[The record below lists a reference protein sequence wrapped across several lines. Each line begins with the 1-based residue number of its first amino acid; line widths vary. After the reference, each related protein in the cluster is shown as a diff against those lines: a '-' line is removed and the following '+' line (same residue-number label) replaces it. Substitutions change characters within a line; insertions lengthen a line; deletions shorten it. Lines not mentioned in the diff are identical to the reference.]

1 MLPEN
6 QTKNLIAHYQK
17 ALLIKPDNPTAFYQ
31 IGKQYQY
38 LAAFNHAFNYYLKAI
53 QSNPHSNS
61 CYHDLKIVIFF
72 SNIFNQLIDPEY
84 LQLGSD
90 LLKQTIK
97 NQPQY
102 LFAKYLL
109 GNLLSQ
115 QEKVKEA
122 IACYQAF
129 SYQQILASH
138 PKLAQQHCN
147 PQILRKPDFII
158 CGLPKCGT
166 TSIYGYLT
174 SHPHVLTA
182 VEKEIN
188 FFSHFFDRG
197 LDYYYTHFLATANNN
212 YLTGEATPSYFF
224 WANPQQ
230 IFQLFPNIKLIF
242 LFRNPVD
249 RAISSFY
256 LLHRL
261 GIGQNSLDKTFNLSI
276 QTLEKRPDFDWLSV
290 QKQKFSTDSL
300 LEEISLMH
308 TIPSVY
314 IFFIKKWMNVFP
326 KEHLLILKSEDFY
339 SNPSATMKQVHRFLN
354 LPDYQLTEYRNY
366 NPGSYSLM
374 SDKLRQQLVEFFYP
388 YNQQLE
394 EYLGRKFNW
403 E

>member
-1 MLPEN
+1 MLLEN
-6 QTKNLIAHYQK
+6 KTKNLIAHYQK
-17 ALLIKPDNPTAFYQ
+17 ALLIKPDNPTAFYK
-31 IGKQYQY
+31 IGKHYQY
-38 LAAFNHAFNYYLKAI
+38 LAEFNRAFDYYLKAI
-53 QSNPHSNS
+53 QSNPNCNS
-61 CYHDLKIVIFF
+61 YYHDLKIVLFF
-72 SNIFNQLIDPEY
+72 SNIFNQSIDPEY
-84 LQLGSD
+84 LQLGID

-97 NQPQY
+97 IQPQY

-115 QEKVKEA
+115 QGKVKEA
-122 IACYQAF
+122 IACYQTF
-129 SYQQILASH
+129 SYQQILVSH
-138 PKLAQQHCN
+138 PELAKQHWN
-147 PQILRKPDFII
+147 PQTSRKPDFII

-174 SHPHVLTA
+174 SHPQVLTA

-188 FFSHFFDRG
+188 FFSHFFHRG
-197 LDYYYTHFLATANNN
+197 LDYYYAHFPAIVNNN

-256 LLHRL
+256 LFNRL
-261 GIGQNSLDKTFNLSI
+261 GIRQFSLEKTFNFSI
-276 QTLEKRPDFDWLSV
+276 ETLKKRPEFNLLSV
-290 QKQKFSTDSL
+290 PNKKFCTNSL
-300 LEEISLMH
+300 LEKISLIH

-314 IFFIKKWMNVFP
+314 IYFMKKWMNVFP
-326 KEHLLILKSEDFY
+326 KEQLLILKSEDFY

-354 LPDYQLTEYRNY
+354 LPNYQLAEYRNY
-366 NPGSYSLM
+366 NPGSYYLI
-374 SDKLRQQLVEFFYP
+374 SDKLRQQLVEFFHP
-388 YNQQLE
+388 YNQELE
-394 EYLGRKFNW
+394 EYLGMEFNW